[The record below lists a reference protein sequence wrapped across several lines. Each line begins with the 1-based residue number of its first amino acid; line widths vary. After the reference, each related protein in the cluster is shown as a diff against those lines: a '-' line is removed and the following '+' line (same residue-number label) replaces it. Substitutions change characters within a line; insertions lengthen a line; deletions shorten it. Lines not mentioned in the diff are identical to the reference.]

1 MSISTPVAF
10 LIFNRPDLTEIV
22 FEAIAKAEPKQLF
35 VVADGPRFPAEAEKC
50 TLARAIIDR
59 VDWECDVSTNY
70 SDKNLGC
77 GRRVASGIDWVFSKV
92 EEAIFLEDDTLPHE
106 SFFPY
111 CEVLLEHYRH
121 DERIMTING
130 NNFQLDGSKTEYSY
144 HFSKYCS
151 AWGWAS
157 WRRAWKHYDYE
168 MKTWPAFKEAG
179 MMKMIC
185 ADPHEQR
192 FWTRL
197 FDSMYQNP
205 IGIDTWDHQ
214 WKYACWSQ
222 NGLAIEPSVNL
233 VANIG
238 LGRSDAS
245 HTTDHN
251 PLLAEL
257 SKAQELWEI
266 RHPPFVV
273 RHRDADNY
281 IFDYIIGGKQMKEND
296 ALFGKIRRGLSTI
309 REKAKA
315 AFHS

>member
-1 MSISTPVAF
+1 MTRATPVAF
-10 LIFNRPDLTEIV
+10 LIFNRPDLTQIV
-22 FEAIAKAEPKQLF
+22 FDAIAKARPNKLF
-35 VVADGPRFPAEAEKC
+35 VVADGPRFPEEAEKC
-50 TLARAIIDR
+50 EQARAVIDNIN
-59 VDWECDVSTNY
+59 WECEVFKNF

-77 GRRVASGIDWVFSKV
+77 GRRISSGIEWVFSEV
-92 EEAIFLEDDTLPHE
+92 EEAIFLEDDTLPDL

-111 CEVLLEHYRH
+111 CEALLEHYRH

-130 NNFQLDGSKTEYSY
+130 NNFQSGRIKTEYSY

-151 AWGWAS
+151 CWGWAS

-168 MKTWPAFKEAG
+168 MKTWPAFKRGG

-185 ADPHEQR
+185 PNSHEQR
-192 FWTRL
+192 FWTGL
-197 FDSMYQNP
+197 FDAMHENP
-205 IGIDTWDHQ
+205 AEIDTWDHQ

-238 LGRSDAS
+238 LGRTDAS
-245 HTTDHN
+245 HTSGHH

-257 SKAQELWEI
+257 SRHQGLGEI

-273 RHRDADNY
+273 RHCDADNY

-296 ALFGKIRRGLSTI
+296 ALLGIFRRGLAKI
-309 REKAKA
+309 RQKART
-315 AFHS
+315 AFHL

>member
-1 MSISTPVAF
+1 MSLSTPVAF
-10 LIFNRPDLTEIV
+10 LIFNRPDLTQIV

-35 VVADGPRFPAEAEKC
+35 VVADGPRFHAEAKKC
-50 TLARAIIDR
+50 AQARAIIDR
-59 VDWECDVSTNY
+59 VDWECDVVTNY

-77 GRRVASGIDWVFSKV
+77 GRRVSSGIEWVFSEV
-92 EEAIFLEDDTLPHE
+92 EEAIFLEDDTLPDA

-111 CEVLLEHYRH
+111 CEILLEHYRH

-130 NNFQLDGSKTEYSY
+130 NNFQLGRSKTEYSY

-151 AWGWAS
+151 CWGWAS

-168 MKTWPAFKEAG
+168 MKTWPAFKQAG

-185 ADPHEQR
+185 SDPHEQR
-192 FWTRL
+192 FWTKL
-197 FDSMYQNP
+197 FDSMYENP
-205 IGIDTWDHQ
+205 LGIDTWDHQ
-214 WKYACWSQ
+214 WKYACWTQ

-245 HTTDHN
+245 HTTGHN
-251 PLLAEL
+251 PLLAAL
-257 SKAQELWEI
+257 SKTQELWEI

-273 RHRDADNY
+273 RHRDADTY

-296 ALFGKIRRGLSTI
+296 ALLGKLHRGLSAI

-315 AFHS
+315 AFNL